1 MAETFAYADPFA
13 TSRDN
18 ALVSAYLEGND
29 QAFQI
34 LVSRYQGKLV
44 NYINTLVHDHDVAV
58 DLGQE
63 TFIRV
68 FRYADRY
75 RGDYQFSTWVYRIA
89 TNLAIDELRRRE
101 RKGRFSLRQ
110 MIGLFEKDGKPLPIP
125 DLRPTPER
133 TLDTKERLQRLQAA
147 VDSLPS
153 KYRLPFLLK
162 EVEDLSYEEIC
173 RVLEISMGTVKSR
186 IHRAKMLLREKL
198 AGIL

>member
-1 MAETFAYADPFA
+1 MAETFAYADAFSA
-13 TSRDN
+13 SRDN
-18 ALVSAYLEGND
+18 ALVSAYLEGD
-29 QAFQI
+29 DHAFQV
-34 LVSRYQGKLV
+34 LVSRYQGKLI
-44 NYINTLVHDHDVAV
+44 NYVNTLVHDYDLSV
-58 DLGQE
+58 DLAQE

-101 RKGRFSLRQ
+101 RKGRFSLRH
-110 MIGLFEKDGKPLPIP
+110 MIALFEKDGRPLPIP
-125 DLRPTPER
+125 DVRPTPER
-133 TLDTKERLQRLQAA
+133 TLDGKERLERLQAA
-147 VDSLPS
+147 VDSLPP

-162 EVEDLSYEEIC
+162 EVEDLSYDEIC
-173 RVLEISMGTVKSR
+173 QVLQISMGTVKSR

>member
-1 MAETFAYADPFA
+1 MAETFAYADAFS

-44 NYINTLVHDHDVAV
+44 NYISTLVHDYELAV
-58 DLGQE
+58 DLAQE

-101 RKGRFSLRQ
+101 RKGRFSFRH

-125 DLRPTPER
+125 DMRPSPER
-133 TLDTKERLQRLQAA
+133 TLDGKERLQRLQAA
-147 VDSLPS
+147 VDSLPA

-173 RVLEISMGTVKSR
+173 QVLEISMGTVKSR

-198 AGIL
+198 TGIL

>member
-1 MAETFAYADPFA
+1 MAETLAYAKPFS

-44 NYINTLVHDHDVAV
+44 NYINTLVHDYDLSV
-58 DLGQE
+58 DLAQD

-101 RKGRFSLRQ
+101 RKGRFSLRH
-110 MIGLFEKDGKPLPIP
+110 MIGLFERDGKPLPIP
-125 DLRPTPER
+125 DVRPSPER
-133 TLDTKERLQRLQAA
+133 TLDGKERLERLQVA
-147 VDSLPS
+147 VDSLPPN
-153 KYRLPFLLK
+153 YRLPFLLK

-173 RVLEISMGTVKSR
+173 QVLQISMGTVKSR

>member
-1 MAETFAYADPFA
+1 MAETFAYADAFS

-44 NYINTLVHDHDVAV
+44 NYINTLVHDYDLAV
-58 DLGQE
+58 DLAQE

-75 RGDYQFSTWVYRIA
+75 RGDYQFSTWIYRIA

-101 RKGRFSLRQ
+101 RKGRFSLRH
-110 MIGLFEKDGKPLPIP
+110 MIGLFEKDGKPLAIP

-133 TLDTKERLQRLQAA
+133 TLDGKERLQQAA
-147 VDSLPS
+147 G
-153 KYRLPFLLK
+153 R
-162 EVEDLSYEEIC
+162 
-173 RVLEISMGTVKSR
+173 G
-186 IHRAKMLLREKL
+186 
-198 AGIL
+198 

>member
-1 MAETFAYADPFA
+1 MAETFAYADTFS

-18 ALVSAYLEGND
+18 TLVSAYLEGND

-34 LVSRYQGKLV
+34 LVSRYQGKLI
-44 NYINTLVHDHDVAV
+44 NYINTLVHDYDVSV
-58 DLGQE
+58 DLAQE

-110 MIGLFEKDGKPLPIP
+110 MIGLFEKDGRPLPIP
-125 DLRPTPER
+125 DARPSPER
-133 TLDTKERLQRLQAA
+133 TLDGKERLQRLQTA
-147 VDSLPS
+147 VDSLPP

-173 RVLEISMGTVKSR
+173 RVLQISMGTVKSR

-198 AGIL
+198 TGIL

>member
-1 MAETFAYADPFA
+1 MAETFAYADAFS

-34 LVSRYQGKLV
+34 LVSRYQGKLT
-44 NYINTLVHDHDVAV
+44 NYVNTLVHDYELAV
-58 DLGQE
+58 DLAQE

-89 TNLAIDELRRRE
+89 TNLAIDEMRRRE
-101 RKGRFSLRQ
+101 RRGRFSLRN
-110 MIGLFEKDGKPLPIP
+110 MIGLFEQDGKPLPIP
-125 DLRPTPER
+125 DVRPSPER
-133 TLDTKERLQRLQAA
+133 TLDGKERLQRLQAA
-147 VDSLPS
+147 IDSLPP

-162 EVEDLSYEEIC
+162 EVEDLSYDEIC
-173 RVLEISMGTVKSR
+173 KVLQISMGTVKSR

-198 AGIL
+198 TGIL